1 LANNNAYASYN
12 VMEQSVD
19 PMESQKRFDIED
31 SREESRRS
39 PFPASEE
46 GLQIDTPLDTPE
58 LNRKQLEYLGTPRVY
73 SPVNTYRKVDER
85 DAQGIESMSII
96 VIPSP

>member
-1 LANNNAYASYN
+1 
-12 VMEQSVD
+12 MEQSVD
-19 PMESQKRFDIED
+19 PMESQKRFDMED
-31 SREESRRS
+31 SRDDSVSRRS

-46 GLQIDTPLDTPE
+46 GLQMETPLDTPE